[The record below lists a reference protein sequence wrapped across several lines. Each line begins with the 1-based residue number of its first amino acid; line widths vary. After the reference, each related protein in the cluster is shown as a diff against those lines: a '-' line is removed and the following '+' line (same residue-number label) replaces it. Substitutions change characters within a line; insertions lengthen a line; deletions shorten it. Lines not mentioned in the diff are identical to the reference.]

1 MLVKLIKRSI
11 NSPFLAYAIRCI
23 TGFLIGYFLIEK
35 FPQHEFF
42 WALLSI
48 ILVISPDEK
57 DARKLTIERSKS
69 NLIGSISG
77 LLVFFM
83 PTDDVYKIAS
93 GILIALIICRFA
105 DLINAARS
113 AIVALLIILIE
124 HKTDTYWA
132 PGERFIFVIIGC
144 FIGLSVTLVTS
155 YIFNFLN
162 NNFLTENKN
171 E

>member
-1 MLVKLIKRSI
+1 MLVKLIKRAI
-11 NSPFLAYAIRCI
+11 NSPFVAYAIRCV

-35 FPQHEFF
+35 FPQHELF
-42 WALLSI
+42 WVLLSI

-69 NLIGSISG
+69 NFIGSISG
-77 LLVFFM
+77 LLVFFLPM
-83 PTDDVYKIAS
+83 DDVYKIAL

-105 DLINAARS
+105 DLINVARS
-113 AIVALLIILIE
+113 AIVGLLIVLME

-132 PGERFIFVIIGC
+132 PGERFIFVTLGC
-144 FIGLSVTLVTS
+144 FIGLSVTLITS
-155 YIFNFLN
+155 YVFNCLN
-162 NNFLTENKN
+162 KNFLTEN